1 MSGATI
7 NAEGRLGVLLTDLRL
22 PTIKRV
28 ASDLCA
34 QSDREGWPARQLLER
49 LFEHEMAEREV
60 RRIERHRA
68 ASNLASDKRLAT
80 FDFSVVPA
88 ISQSQVRALIDG
100 REWLERGAGILAFG
114 PPGSGKS
121 HLLSGI
127 GHALIDVGHRVL
139 FTRCSDLVQRLQ
151 AGRRDLRLPNEL
163 AKLDRFDLLILD
175 DLSYVRRDQN
185 ETSVL
190 FELIAERNERRSI
203 AVTANTPFSQWGEIF
218 DSPAMTL
225 AAIDRLVHRAAIFEM
240 NVDSYRRR
248 NAHEKDRTRK
258 VEKSTRSAS
267 R

>member
-7 NAEGRLGVLLTDLRL
+7 NADGRLGMLLTDLRL

-28 ASDLCA
+28 AMDLCS

-60 RRIERHRA
+60 RRIERHRS
-68 ASNLASDKRLAT
+68 ASNLNTDKRLAT
-80 FDFSVVPA
+80 FDFSAVPT
-88 ISQSQVRALIDG
+88 ISQSQVHALING

-121 HLLSGI
+121 HLLSAI
-127 GHALIDVGHRVL
+127 GHALIDAGHRVL
-139 FTRCSDLVQRLQ
+139 FARCSDFVQRLQ
-151 AGRRDLRLPNEL
+151 AARRDLRLPQEL

-175 DLSYVRRDQN
+175 DLSYVRRNQN

-190 FELIAERNERRSI
+190 FELIAERYERKSI
-203 AVTANTPFSQWGEIF
+203 AITANTPFSQWGEIF

-225 AAIDRLVHRAAIFEM
+225 AAIDRLVHHATIFEM
-240 NVDSYRRR
+240 NVESYRRR
-248 NAHEKDRTRK
+248 SAQRRQQQRK
-258 VEKSTRSAS
+258 SLRKSESD
-267 R
+267 